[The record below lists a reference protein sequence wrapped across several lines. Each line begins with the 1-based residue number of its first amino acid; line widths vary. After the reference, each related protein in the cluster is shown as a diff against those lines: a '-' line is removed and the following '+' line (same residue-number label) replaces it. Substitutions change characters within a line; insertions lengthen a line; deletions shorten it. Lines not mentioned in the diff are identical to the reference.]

1 MGSRV
6 SDESPPPR
14 ELLLDVA
21 PAPGDLSQMS
31 GSAMAPVVVSV
42 LVAGALAK
50 YVNLTA
56 AGLALVGALVVS
68 LVLRKPRLGRFV
80 LRVEGDALEVRRER
94 APEAVA
100 RVTLAEVVDVTVE
113 RKRAP
118 ATGRGAPPER
128 VQIALER
135 SGAESVLVPEEPMT
149 PIEGEEWHAKVR
161 VFLRKHGWVP
171 RDERTSP

>member
-1 MGSRV
+1 V

-14 ELLLDVA
+14 ELVLDVD

-31 GSAMAPVVVSV
+31 GPAMAPVVLSV

-56 AGLALVGALVVS
+56 AGLALAGAIVIA
-68 LVLRKPRLGRFV
+68 LVLRKPKLGRFV

-94 APEAVA
+94 VTAPLA
-100 RVTLAEVVDVTVE
+100 RIPLTGVGDVTVE

-128 VQIALER
+128 VQIAIER
-135 SGAESVLVPEEPMT
+135 ADAEPLLVPEEPMT
-149 PIEGEEWHAKVR
+149 TIEGEEWHAKVR

-171 RDERTSP
+171 RDER

>member
-1 MGSRV
+1 M

-14 ELLLDVA
+14 ELVLDVD

-31 GSAMAPVVVSV
+31 GPAMAPVVLSV

-56 AGLALVGALVVS
+56 AGLALAGAIVIA
-68 LVLRKPRLGRFV
+68 LVLRKPKLGRFV

-94 APEAVA
+94 VTAPLA
-100 RVTLAEVVDVTVE
+100 RIPLTGVGDVTVE

-128 VQIALER
+128 VQIAIER
-135 SGAESVLVPEEPMT
+135 ADAEPLLVPEEPMT
-149 PIEGEEWHAKVR
+149 TI
-161 VFLRKHGWVP
+161 
-171 RDERTSP
+171 